1 MLYKGNSSAE
11 EKEQEQGGV
20 ITLCLR
26 VLFIVLLA
34 MSVLFLYLMQ
44 RVKSRELD
52 QEFTRLKQQQA
63 EAVKNL
69 NQLDLRIEQLK
80 KPERIKPLARELLG
94 MQERETR

>member
-1 MLYKGNSSAE
+1 MRTLYRGESM
-11 EKEQEQGGV
+11 KEHGGV
-20 ITLCLR
+20 VSLCLK

-52 QEFTRLKQQQA
+52 QEFARLKQQQA

-69 NQLDLRIEQLK
+69 NQLDWRIEQLK
-80 KPERIKPLARELLG
+80 KPERIKPLARDVLG
-94 MQERETR
+94 MYDREPR